1 MNVKYGVICL
11 LVAVFL
17 LPSVGMSQQTVNWE
31 PTLESAQRLA
41 AQSDRLV
48 LIQFWAQW
56 CGVCK
61 RMESEVFTNQQ
72 AISILGEK
80 YVPVKV
86 NADHFPAT
94 ARQYGITAL
103 PTTVITT
110 PDGRLVDLIRGK
122 LETAQYI
129 DRISRVAAEVE
140 KRRAAEAVNVS
151 QNNTTPW
158 ADKPANPVHPGNTQK
173 SDQAQPNQVTS
184 AVPPSQPEPV
194 SDPIHSPSAGY
205 ITPANGDTPP
215 TGYAPPQDHYSPPAP
230 PMTAAQPPF
239 TNPQPNPTAPA
250 NQQPTPYNNPPATYG
265 QAPYQ
270 ASPSPAYGSQSPP
283 AMPVQPPIA
292 SNPPVANIAAQP
304 PLSPN
309 PYAANAAVQ
318 PPVYNSRPPVMNN
331 QPPVSDNQPAMGGN
345 PPLCIDGF
353 CPVTLCE
360 KQSWVQGDVRWGAI
374 HRGRTYLFTGPEE
387 QKRFF
392 ADPDRYAPVGS
403 GNDVVLAA
411 EQGRA
416 VPGMREHGV
425 FFGSRIYLFAS
436 EESLLKFA
444 EKPEI
449 YANQVLNRISQR
461 P

>member
-11 LVAVFL
+11 LAAIFL
-17 LPSVGMSQQTVNWE
+17 LPSVGMSQQTIHWE

-61 RMESEVFTNQQ
+61 RMESEVFTNQGT
-72 AISILGEK
+72 ISVLSEK

-94 ARQYGITAL
+94 ARRYGITAL
-103 PTTVITT
+103 PTTVIAT
-110 PDGRLVDLIRGK
+110 PDGRLVDMIRGK
-122 LETAQYI
+122 LETPQYI
-129 DRISRVAAEVE
+129 DQISRVAAEVE
-140 KRRAAEAVNVS
+140 KRRATEAVSAS
-151 QNNTTPW
+151 QNNHAPT
-158 ADKPANPVHPGNTQK
+158 GNTQK
-173 SDQAQPNQVTS
+173 TNPAQPNQVAA
-184 AVPPSQPEPV
+184 AVPPAQPAPNMTGPA
-194 SDPIHSPSAGY
+194 S
-205 ITPANGDTPP
+205 TPPTSYVPP
-215 TGYAPPQDHYSPPAP
+215 TGYSPQPAGQVP
-230 PMTAAQPPF
+230 SARPMAAAQPPF
-239 TNPQPNPTAPA
+239 ANHQPNQPNAAAPA
-250 NQQPTPYNNPPATYG
+250 DKQPTQYNNPPSTYG
-265 QAPYQ
+265 KAPYQ
-270 ASPSPAYGSQSPP
+270 APPSPAYGSQSPP
-283 AMPVQPPIA
+283 AMPVKSPVV
-292 SNPPVANIAAQP
+292 SNPPVANIAAQSQP
-304 PLSPN
+304 PLNPN
-309 PYAANAAVQ
+309 PYAVNAAVQ
-318 PPVYNSRPPVMNN
+318 PPAYNSQPPVMNN
-331 QPPVSDNQPAMGGN
+331 QPPVANNQPPVPINQPAMAGN
-345 PPLCIDGF
+345 PQLCIDGF

-392 ADPDRYAPVGS
+392 ADPDCYAPVGS

-416 VPGMREHGV
+416 IPGMREHGV

-444 EKPEI
+444 EKPEV